1 VFTKDLRHIALIDF
15 RSSEEFDQCFIR
27 DSINFD
33 SQNKNSWLGLVEYL
47 KRKHSTALETEK
59 KFELKKIRRILF
71 VPQSHAAEEI
81 QREFEM
87 LIQVC
92 ETNEV
97 DLDKAYYLKESVGV
111 FSMKFGF
118 LCLNKQIS
126 EQVKKEKEGNNLD
139 KEATKKLMYSHSRFP
154 VVLIET
160 QLLLGTTFNM
170 NSNQQLA
177 DMGVKSLVRFDI
189 VHCAK
194 GEESEEPTKLE
205 RTTWGELD
213 YLRITINTQKFIE
226 FDHIIEQVRELPTPR
241 LMCCQNS
248 MKIAAN
254 FAIAYLMNVQKVDS
268 NKATL
273 EVCSRIGMTDLD
285 KMIYSQVMMYK
296 TSDNG
301 KFIKL

>member
-1 VFTKDLRHIALIDF
+1 MQDLRHLALVDF
-15 RSSEEFDQCFIR
+15 RSSDDFDSCFIR
-27 DSINFD
+27 DSYSFAA
-33 SQNKNSWLGLVEYL
+33 QNQDSWLGLVEYL
-47 KRKHSTALETEK
+47 KRKHAAALESEK
-59 KFELKKIRRILF
+59 KFELKKIRRIAF
-71 VPQSHAAEEI
+71 VPQSHATEEI
-81 QREFEM
+81 QKDFEM
-87 LIQVC
+87 LVQVC
-92 ETNEV
+92 ESSEV
-97 DLDKAYYLKESVGV
+97 DLDKVYYLKESVGV

-118 LCLNKQIS
+118 LCLNRQVT
-126 EQVKKEKEGNNLD
+126 EQVRQEKDGNNLD
-139 KEATKKLMYSHSRFP
+139 KTATKRLMYSHSRFP
-154 VVLIET
+154 TVLIET

-170 NSNQQLA
+170 NSSQQLA
-177 DMGVKSLVRFDI
+177 DLGVRSIVRFDI
-189 VHCAK
+189 IHCAK

-213 YLRITINTQKFIE
+213 YLRVTVNTQKFIE

-241 LMCCQNS
+241 LLCCQNS

-254 FAIAYLMNVQKVDS
+254 FAIAYLMNVQKLDS